1 MKEQVIVQ
9 AQEKNLSEPR
19 QNGKLQVNGQGTNGT
34 GQSIPSK
41 NGQALRF
48 RSMPYHVLNGAV
60 YFNGQCNDCR
70 PFCAA
75 VCCRGYA
82 FVSLTEDEAKSGRYA
97 YKEAS
102 DTCNCQLCQRMKA
115 ANVRYILHKHPNGS
129 CIYLD
134 GSGQCSIYEDRPET
148 CRKYS
153 CDNIA
158 FVMSPP

>member
-1 MKEQVIVQ
+1 MQV
-9 AQEKNLSEPR
+9 
-19 QNGKLQVNGQGTNGT
+19 QNGSLQVNGLETNGNAKT
-34 GQSIPSK
+34 IQRE
-41 NGQALRF
+41 NGHSLRF
-48 RSMPYHVLNGAV
+48 QSAPYHVLNGAV
-60 YFNGQCNDCR
+60 YFNGQCDACR

-82 FVSLTEDEAKSGRYA
+82 FVSLTEEEAKSGRFA

-102 DTCNCQLCQRMKA
+102 DTCNCQLCQRMKE

-134 GSGQCSIYEDRPET
+134 GSGKCSIYEYRPET
-148 CRKYS
+148 CSKYS
-153 CDNIA
+153 CVNMA

>member
-1 MKEQVIVQ
+1 MSEQIVVQ
-9 AQEKNLSEPR
+9 IPEANQNRRLPADRLGANGDNKIRQSE
-19 QNGKLQVNGQGTNGT
+19 NGQ
-34 GQSIPSK
+34 S
-41 NGQALRF
+41 LRF
-48 RSMPYHVLNGAV
+48 QSAPYHVLNGAV
-60 YFNGQCNDCR
+60 YFNGHCDACR

-82 FVSLTEDEAKSGRYA
+82 FVSLTETEAKSGRYA

-102 DTCNCQLCQRMKA
+102 DTCNCQLCQRMKE

-153 CDNIA
+153 CTNIA
-158 FVMSPP
+158 FMMSPQ